1 MNAGVEGHEYDV
13 FLGFDLMTYKP
24 IIILFECLDLKM
36 KQLEFKNNDIDR
48 IVNSDLYKFLVSK
61 NYFLVNWLHGDL
73 IFVNREFR
81 D

>member
-1 MNAGVEGHEYDV
+1 
-13 FLGFDLMTYKP
+13 
-24 IIILFECLDLKM
+24 M
-36 KQLEFKNNDIDR
+36 KELEFKNNDIYR
-48 IVNSDLYKFLVSK
+48 ILNSNLYKFLTDN